1 MSANN
6 GKGNNEKDN
15 NTRGFDPFLWIDP
28 EREQIK
34 STAQR
39 KAEEQIPDFYK
50 REPHLSIEDI

>member
-6 GKGNNEKDN
+6 GKGNKGKDN
-15 NTRGFDPFLWIDP
+15 NTRGFNPFPWTDP